1 MKRLLLTALSVVLG
15 LALVPSV
22 ASGKGPS
29 EASIEGPGL
38 SGSLSLPGGEAN
50 GPLGDFIM
58 SAGFFPAVF
67 GQSPDPMLDARPQDA
82 LGPRY
87 VVTYVM
93 PGPNGEEDVLR
104 QDVYP
109 YAKPDPLTYV
119 EPGQRFWG
127 TEETHGGWFVGLYG
141 LKGMLVEAGLPA
153 TAPAAGVD
161 EAPFPW
167 TLIAAFVVLG
177 ALFVLVL
184 GALTRRRRPQA
195 AATS

>member
-1 MKRLLLTALSVVLG
+1 MKRLLLTALAVLLG

-22 ASGKGPS
+22 ASAKGPS

-50 GPLGDFIM
+50 GLLGEFIM

-67 GQSPDPMLDARPQDA
+67 RQSQDPMLEARPQTA
-82 LGPRY
+82 LGPKY

-93 PGPNGEEDVLR
+93 PGPNGEEDVVR

-109 YAKPDPLTYV
+109 YAKPDPVTYMK
-119 EPGQRFWG
+119 PGQRLWG
-127 TEETHGGWFVGLYG
+127 TKETNGGWFIGLYG
-141 LKGMLVEAGLPA
+141 LKDMLVEAGLPA
-153 TAPAAGVD
+153 TAPTAGVD
-161 EAPFPW
+161 EDPFPW
-167 TLIAAFVVLG
+167 TLIAAFAVLG
-177 ALFVLVL
+177 AFLVL
-184 GALTRRRRPQA
+184 ALGTFARRRRPQA